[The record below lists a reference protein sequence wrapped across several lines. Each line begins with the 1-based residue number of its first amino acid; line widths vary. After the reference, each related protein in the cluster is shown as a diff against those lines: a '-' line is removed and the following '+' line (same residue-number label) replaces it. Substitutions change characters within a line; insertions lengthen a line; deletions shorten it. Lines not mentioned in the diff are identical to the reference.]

1 MIRGSDRAYRNSL
14 AAAGPLCAIALLLPA
29 AMTSQTFLGAIVGTI
44 TDPSGASVPAA
55 KVRLNNA
62 GTNDERT
69 ASTSNSGDYQFL
81 NLMPGTYRISV
92 EKESFMLM
100 VRQNIEVP
108 VQATVRVDGTL
119 AVGPSAQTVEITSVA
134 PALDTETGAVS
145 TDVNSRTIDG
155 LPLNGRNVLNL
166 IALTNGVVP
175 QAGALGSPS
184 GNSNGGSATIF
195 GNIMNYQIGG
205 GQNNQSAVFLDGAPL
220 NISQNNSTALVPT
233 QDAVWEFRIVSNS
246 VSAEFGKFAGGVVN
260 LTTKSGS
267 NAFHGG
273 VYEFFRNRVLNAN
286 AFFNNL
292 SGLKRPEWNQ
302 NQYGSNLGGPI
313 KKGLLLLRLGE
324 L

>member
-1 MIRGSDRAYRNSL
+1 M
-14 AAAGPLCAIALLLPA
+14 
-29 AMTSQTFLGAIVGTI
+29 
-44 TDPSGASVPAA
+44 
-55 KVRLNNA
+55 
-62 GTNDERT
+62 
-69 ASTSNSGDYQFL
+69 
-81 NLMPGTYRISV
+81 
-92 EKESFMLM
+92 
-100 VRQNIEVP
+100 
-108 VQATVRVDGTL
+108 
-119 AVGPSAQTVEITSVA
+119 A
-134 PALDTETGAVS
+134 PPLDTETGAVG
-145 TDVNSRTIDG
+145 TVVDSRTIEG

-175 QAGALGSPS
+175 QAGAMGSPS
-184 GNSNGGSATIF
+184 GNSNGGTATIF

-220 NISQNNSTALVPT
+220 NISQSNSTALVPT
-233 QDAVWEFRIVSNS
+233 QDAVQEFRVVSNS

-302 NQYGSNLGGPI
+302 NQYGANLGGPI
-313 KKGLLLLRLGE
+313 KKNKLFFFFAWENFDYNIEVPSLTSVPTQQMRAGDFTEPGVPTIYDPQTVCGFYGNAGCPVVNGQPGIHATAVSRKQDSIYSNQPLRSLHRGRVRSAEQTRAGE
-324 L
+324 